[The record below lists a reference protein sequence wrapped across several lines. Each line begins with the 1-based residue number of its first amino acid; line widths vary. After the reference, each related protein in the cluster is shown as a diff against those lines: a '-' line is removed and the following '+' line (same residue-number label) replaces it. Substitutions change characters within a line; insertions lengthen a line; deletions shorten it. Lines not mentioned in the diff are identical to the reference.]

1 MTGHGGAGTQ
11 SALSLAFRDWMGQLA
26 IGEVGWWLHCRP
38 HTLRW
43 LCVMCWLL
51 LLLLPVTRAGLV
63 LHLDSVNIKQP
74 SALYQQPGVVGNVLV
89 APTAKIGAD
98 CKLGPDVSIGEGCV
112 IGDGVRLSN
121 CVIMR
126 GVSIGHHTKVRGQGT
141 TGRDGLGQAAQAAV
155 GLSGRGRARSWVC
168 CGREVEAGGCARA
181 RCACRLPGMHPW
193 TRV

>member
-1 MTGHGGAGTQ
+1 
-11 SALSLAFRDWMGQLA
+11 
-26 IGEVGWWLHCRP
+26 
-38 HTLRW
+38 
-43 LCVMCWLL
+43 MCWLL
-51 LLLLPVTRAGLV
+51 LLLMLTVTRAGLT

-126 GVSIGHHTKVRGQGT
+126 GVSVGHHTKVRGQGA
-141 TGRDGLGQAAQAAV
+141 TGRDG
-155 GLSGRGRARSWVC
+155 SGRGKQPRLVLAS
-168 CGREVEAGGCARA
+168 GRG
-181 RCACRLPGMHPW
+181 
-193 TRV
+193 